1 MLVTTSYW
9 WLHDGDSCGWH
20 IMNPTV
26 CGSRFNNAEF
36 HLEDNV
42 INGSDKN
49 SVEQASYMH
58 RPLLI
63 HLLIDDPEIPSQIRN
78 WWDNHHEIITV
89 CHRHGKSTRFFSTG
103 SYRSLYN
110 MWVHRKNCRNIARKW
125 VFYPDKV
132 QVLHPIQILLYMKMK
147 PLIPTIRLM
156 NSVKW
161 GGFSLRL
168 MLRVMFE
175 PMVLALLI

>member
-1 MLVTTSYW
+1 
-9 WLHDGDSCGWH
+9 
-20 IMNPTV
+20 MNLTV

-36 HLEDNV
+36 DLEDNC

-63 HLLIDDPEIPSQIRN
+63 HLFIDDPEIPSQIRN
-78 WWDNHHEIITV
+78 WWDNHHEIIAV
-89 CHRHGKSTRFFSTG
+89 CHRHGKSIRFV
-103 SYRSLYN
+103 
-110 MWVHRKNCRNIARKW
+110 VHRRVLSTDIWRASLASLRKTSEISREL
-125 VFYPDKV
+125 VFYLDKV

-147 PLIPTIRLM
+147 PLIPTIRLK

-161 GGFSLRL
+161 GGFSLNL
-168 MLRVMFE
+168 MLHIKFE
-175 PMVLALLI
+175 PLVALLI